1 MALAGWQGRDS
12 EASRLTEAP
21 RKDATARGEGIGRS
35 LAYYT
40 ASVLSNG
47 LGRCDDAL
55 ASAELATRYP
65 EELGH
70 SNWGLV
76 ELIEA
81 AVRGG
86 QPDRAAAA
94 LERPARV
101 TGPSGTPWGRAIDAR
116 SRALLSEGQ
125 AAERV
130 HGEPSPP
137 LSAVPAGA

>member
-12 EASRLTEAP
+12 EASRLIEATI
-21 RKDATARGEGIGRS
+21 KDATARGEGIGLS

-47 LGRCDDAL
+47 LGRYDDAL

-70 SNWGLV
+70 PNWALVGLV
-76 ELIEA
+76 EA

-86 QPDRAAAA
+86 QPARAAAP
-94 LERPARV
+94 LARLGRLP
-101 TGPSGTPWGRAIDAR
+101 GPSG
-116 SRALLSEGQ
+116 
-125 AAERV
+125 
-130 HGEPSPP
+130 SPP
-137 LSAVPAGA
+137 GLR